1 LADTGGPYP
10 LNAPLPLAVLGDGR
24 LSRFE
29 RPCFIAF
36 RGAAPRRAAQG
47 GRMSTSTNARFSGKL
62 ASVVQSQIA
71 AVTPT
76 TPDPLRA

>member
-1 LADTGGPYP
+1 MFY
-10 LNAPLPLAVLGDGR
+10 R
-24 LSRFE
+24 LSWR
-29 RPCFIAF
+29 R
-36 RGAAPRRAAQG
+36 AAPRRAAQG

-62 ASVVQSQIA
+62 ASVVKSQIA